1 MITWWSKWRCQVSD
15 VISTEILEEVYSNLQ
30 FTSGLSCRFRTYSLD
45 SFNEEIEDFFVVKGF
60 SNSSVDFAKHQV
72 SFLVFE
78 WIMETSFWYI
88 LKFSNE
94 FIKLSSLSIRLGSN
108 NITIHWIDDFFLQ
121 CSLFPLTINKIISLI
136 ALWKIVYIYCSKCLN

>member
-136 ALWKIVYIYCSKCLN
+136 ALWKIVNIYCSKCLN